1 MSRLRQKVSG
11 NSHHREKTAAT
22 VPEYNIA
29 MLGCEG
35 TGKSALTVKFLTRRF
50 INEYDPNLEDTYT
63 KEETVDNQPSVVKI
77 MDTAKQEPGSGKN
90 NDRYLRWADAFI
102 VVYSINN
109 RLSFHEARDYLEE
122 VTQQKPTQQQY
133 EPPVIVL
140 GNKTDMER
148 YRQVS
153 KAEGNSIA
161 SQYGCSFYEAS
172 AAGDYDG
179 VQTVFH
185 GAIREI
191 RRERERNMP
200 LTPLFISEDKS
211 GLPTTGARSPAAKRG
226 GKSKNVQ
233 KKTSPGFRFFNISKI
248 F

>member
-1 MSRLRQKVSG
+1 MSRLRRSG
-11 NSHHREKTAAT
+11 NSHHREKSAAT

-63 KEETVDNQPSVVKI
+63 KEESVDNQPSIVKI
-77 MDTAKQEPGSGKN
+77 MDTAKQEPGNGKN
-90 NDRYLRWADAFI
+90 SDRYLRWADAFI

-122 VTQQKPTQQQY
+122 VTQQKPTHQQY

-153 KAEGNSIA
+153 KAEGNSLA
-161 SQYGCSFYEAS
+161 SQYGCSFFEAS
-172 AAGDYDG
+172 AAGDYEG
-179 VQTVFH
+179 VQKVFH

-211 GLPTTGARSPAAKRG
+211 GLPATTGARSPAPKRG